1 MSNPWTKVALWS
13 WVFAANGASVS
24 AQQTAS
30 DAGQAD
36 QLCGQYECVTS
47 VPLSEEEVQ
56 VSLAYLAALNPR
68 DGERSAPIVSAA
80 ARQHALRD

>member
-1 MSNPWTKVALWS
+1 MSNLWTKVALWS
-13 WVFAANGASVS
+13 FLVFAADGASVS

-30 DAGQAD
+30 DAGPD

-56 VSLAYLAALNPR
+56 VSLAYLAALKPR
-68 DGERSAPIVSAA
+68 DDERSAPIVSAA